1 MKLVVGLGNVGRK
14 YVGTRHNVGFEV
26 LAELARK
33 YGTAKPK
40 QDFDGEVVTAE
51 LGGVRTVLLCP
62 HTLMN
67 RSGTSVVKARDFYK
81 LTNEDLL
88 VICDDLNLPLAKLR
102 FRAKGS
108 SGGQKGMADVI
119 RHLGT
124 EEFPRL
130 RIGIGQPPPSWD
142 AVDFVLGRFTKQEL
156 PEIEHAVARSADATV
171 AWASHGIAHCMN
183 VYNSDPST

>member
-26 LAELARK
+26 INELARRH
-33 YGTAKPK
+33 GTAKPK
-40 QDFDGEVVTAE
+40 IDFEGEIVTADLQGE
-51 LGGVRTVLLCP
+51 RAVLLCP

-67 RSGTSVVKARDFYK
+67 RSGMSVVKARDFYK
-81 LTNEDLL
+81 LQNEDVL

-119 RHLGT
+119 RHLGA
-124 EEFPRL
+124 EEVPRL
-130 RIGIGQPPPSWD
+130 RIGIGQPPASWD
-142 AVDFVLGRFTKQEL
+142 ATDFVLGRFTKQEL
-156 PEIEHAVARSADATV
+156 PEIEHAIVRSADAAV
-171 AWASHGIAHCMN
+171 EWARHGIAHCMN
-183 VYNSDPST
+183 NYNSEPTK